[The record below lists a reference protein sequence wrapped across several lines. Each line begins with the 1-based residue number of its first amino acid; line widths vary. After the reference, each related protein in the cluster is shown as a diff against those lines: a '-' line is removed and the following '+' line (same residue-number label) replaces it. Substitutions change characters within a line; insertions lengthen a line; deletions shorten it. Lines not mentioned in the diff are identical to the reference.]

1 MVESVEEE
9 MGFKGK
15 IFKGPVVGHEYK
27 TLSGDVVQII
37 ETQRTDI
44 TRNKNLEVI
53 RSRQYKI
60 YSTG

>member
-1 MVESVEEE
+1 

-15 IFKGPVVGHEYK
+15 TFKGPVFGHEYK

-37 ETQRTDI
+37 KTQRTDI
-44 TRNKNLEVI
+44 TRNKNLKVM
-53 RSRQYKI
+53 RSKQYKI